1 MRKAVDQCVE
11 IWSRNEV
18 IVAVNE
24 LFLRLTVRSV
34 WNHTRLWVL
43 ITNIYREENSVSLY
57 LDSSLTF

>member
-1 MRKAVDQCVE
+1 MVDQCVE